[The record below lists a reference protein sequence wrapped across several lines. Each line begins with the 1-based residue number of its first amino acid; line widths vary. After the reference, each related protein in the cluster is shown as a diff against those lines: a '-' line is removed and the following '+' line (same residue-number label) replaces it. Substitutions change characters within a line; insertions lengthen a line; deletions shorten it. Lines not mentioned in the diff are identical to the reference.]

1 MKTATEI
8 EQHLKA
14 AASEDFFGFE
24 TGTLIDYLDFDRAKP
39 YLNDDATPEKWKTLA
54 LTPETV
60 IEEMREYMD
69 FAIDK
74 AENHRGLSAGRSITR
89 FRAWL
94 WLLGDDEMEQ
104 FADADENYKNYGAPI
119 LLKIC
124 HKYRFNFSMSQAFL
138 NMADGNQCRD
148 GCDEG
153 CAR

>member
-8 EQHLKA
+8 VQYLEADKR
-14 AASEDFFGFE
+14 DYGFE
-24 TGTLIDYLDFDRAKP
+24 TDTLLEYLDFDLAKP
-39 YLNDDATPEKWKTLA
+39 FLIDAAKAEEWKTSA

-60 IEEMREYMD
+60 IEEMREYME

-74 AENHRGLSAGRSITR
+74 AENHRGLFARRSITR

-94 WLLGDDEMEQ
+94 WLLGDDELTE
-104 FADADENYKNYGAPI
+104 FADADGNYKNYGAPI

-124 HKYRFNFSMSQAFL
+124 QKYGFNFSMSQAFL
-138 NMADGNQCRD
+138 NMADGNQCRH